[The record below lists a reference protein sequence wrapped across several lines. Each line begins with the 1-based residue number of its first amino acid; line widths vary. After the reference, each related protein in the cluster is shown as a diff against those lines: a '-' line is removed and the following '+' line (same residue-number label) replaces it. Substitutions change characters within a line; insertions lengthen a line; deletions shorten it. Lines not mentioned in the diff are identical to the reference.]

1 MQPGR
6 ERLLKQSQKQDRNT
20 FFDMN
25 WTGILII
32 IAAVLIVL
40 GIYQPRKKH
49 REEDNTVTFSGRLDI
64 TVTSADEG
72 TGADDGEKKESSNVK
87 KGS

>member
-32 IAAVLIVL
+32 IAAVLFVL
-40 GIYQPRKKH
+40 GIYQPQKH
-49 REEDNTVTFSGRLDI
+49 REEDDTVTFSGRLDI
-64 TVTSADEG
+64 TVTSADDE
-72 TGADDGEKKESSNVK
+72 EK
-87 KGS
+87 KGSSGS

>member
-32 IAAVLIVL
+32 IAAVLFVL

-49 REEDNTVTFSGRLDI
+49 REEDDTVTFSGRLDI
-64 TVTSADEG
+64 TVTSADDE
-72 TGADDGEKKESSNVK
+72 EK
-87 KGS
+87 KGSSGS